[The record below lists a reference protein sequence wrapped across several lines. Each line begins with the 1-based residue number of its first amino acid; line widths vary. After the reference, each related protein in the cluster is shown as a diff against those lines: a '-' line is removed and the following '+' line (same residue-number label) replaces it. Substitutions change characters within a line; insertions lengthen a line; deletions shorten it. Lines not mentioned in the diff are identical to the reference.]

1 MSLNIYLAQIR
12 PVPRSRALPFPE
24 HLEPIWAQAGQV
36 PTMESNSPLL
46 VISQGCIDYWPLN
59 NLGNPGELHLL
70 AYGPARELLG
80 HKVLKLGDR
89 KLVSVQLEQ
98 SERLVFLDEQHAR
111 HTRNRT
117 LLDETAHDTHQY
129 FWIIN
134 SHSGAALSWD
144 NDSPAVT
151 LQPLAA
157 TRQQIWVVDTIGA
170 IFTGRGNRRL
180 SAPKGDLALSS
191 LHLMDSDET
200 GHDQWNIDHQGLIRS
215 FGNDLAWTQTGEH
228 SVELAEHTATLAE
241 HQRWRFKPY
250 LVSPFTRE
258 NPLAQLLPEQ
268 PFFLECDQHPGF
280 RWALTAAQAQWLP
293 ATDTEAQHG
302 AWRYAQG
309 KLIDTA
315 SGLALTSQ
323 SEQILLATPRDEDA
337 HQQWYMSSDGCLIQP
352 FNAKVLEFEDGQ
364 VRLMDYDL
372 LRPAHAHW
380 QIRHFRQRRASLAV
394 FESQPLGY
402 ISKLSITVTIA
413 NVFWGGTSDKIMLT
427 LTSLDKAVRLF
438 DAPHAGDSVT
448 LDIDIQAMFGKPSIP
463 MRDVHTI
470 LFYQESRAVSGG
482 NDQWKLES
490 IVLKA
495 NDRYLND
502 SLRSINRWVS
512 PPFRSAHI
520 SWGST
525 ISWCNWRDI
534 RHNRHIDFNGQTY
547 PVTLMPY
554 IGDLKAWRNY
564 DPSSIDGVGQLIGMN
579 HGRLIGEIL
588 KTRDCEALKP
598 NEGNNSYTWVFTP
611 DGAIIYRLWN
621 HDDSAGYIRHSQ
633 LGSGR
638 SVICAGEFRIERRED
653 IDGVVDVIAMV
664 NDASG
669 HYKPDGGACLGSVEE
684 KFKALGIPTEH
695 ITWSYRGAA

>member
-1 MSLNIYLAQIR
+1 
-12 PVPRSRALPFPE
+12 
-24 HLEPIWAQAGQV
+24 
-36 PTMESNSPLL
+36 
-46 VISQGCIDYWPLN
+46 
-59 NLGNPGELHLL
+59 
-70 AYGPARELLG
+70 
-80 HKVLKLGDR
+80 
-89 KLVSVQLEQ
+89 
-98 SERLVFLDEQHAR
+98 
-111 HTRNRT
+111 
-117 LLDETAHDTHQY
+117 
-129 FWIIN
+129 
-134 SHSGAALSWD
+134 
-144 NDSPAVT
+144 
-151 LQPLAA
+151 
-157 TRQQIWVVDTIGA
+157 
-170 IFTGRGNRRL
+170 
-180 SAPKGDLALSS
+180 
-191 LHLMDSDET
+191 MDSDET

-448 LDIDIQAMFGKPSIP
+448 LDIDIQAMFGKPSIDRKSVAMFGKPSIP

-525 ISWCNWRDI
+525 ISWCNWRLVQLAGHPPQPAHRLQRPDL
-534 RHNRHIDFNGQTY
+534 
-547 PVTLMPY
+547 P
-554 IGDLKAWRNY
+554 GDADALHRRPESLA
-564 DPSSIDGVGQLIGMN
+564 QL
-579 HGRLIGEIL
+579 
-588 KTRDCEALKP
+588 
-598 NEGNNSYTWVFTP
+598 
-611 DGAIIYRLWN
+611 
-621 HDDSAGYIRHSQ
+621 
-633 LGSGR
+633 R
-638 SVICAGEFRIERRED
+638 SVQHRTRRSSD
-653 IDGVVDVIAMV
+653 
-664 NDASG
+664 
-669 HYKPDGGACLGSVEE
+669 L
-684 KFKALGIPTEH
+684 
-695 ITWSYRGAA
+695 WSAHRRNPQDPGL